1 MARAVT
7 KVILDGYVG
16 KGIGEICGNK
26 FDSPQQNHCAH
37 FVSHVLDIQLGML
50 CGDMEYTTRHTGAS
64 IRCDELY
71 NRLPSRGDWDDAPDN
86 TDGLLMFVTLT
97 NNMAGTLMGN
107 APRKHV
113 GIVFSGCVYN
123 FGNSGHAVRREPT
136 VDAFKKRMGDAY
148 GGMDKVSF
156 FYAVPQ

>member
-1 MARAVT
+1 
-7 KVILDGYVG
+7 
-16 KGIGEICGNK
+16 
-26 FDSPQQNHCAH
+26 
-37 FVSHVLDIQLGML
+37 ML
-50 CGDMEYTTRHTGAS
+50 CGDMEYKTRHTGAS

-71 NRLPSRGDWDDAPDN
+71 NRLPMRGDWASAPEN

-97 NNMAGTLMGN
+97 TNMAGTLMGN

-136 VDAFKKRMGDAY
+136 VDAFKTRMGGAY